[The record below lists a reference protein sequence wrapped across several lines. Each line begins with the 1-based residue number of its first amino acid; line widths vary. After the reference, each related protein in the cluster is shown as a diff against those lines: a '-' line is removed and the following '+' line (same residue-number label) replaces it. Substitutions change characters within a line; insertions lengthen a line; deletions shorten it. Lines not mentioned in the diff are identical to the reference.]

1 MVIAVEDIN
10 KSFDICFE
18 AIEKMEEADEIRC
31 QIQIFP
37 LFAHYNANFM
47 RQVVNSEQ
55 QKECLETAKEYYESA
70 VESLF

>member
-31 QIQIFP
+31 
-37 LFAHYNANFM
+37 
-47 RQVVNSEQ
+47 
-55 QKECLETAKEYYESA
+55 
-70 VESLF
+70 